1 MEIREVMGGGADPAV
16 VAHSGP
22 QRNNGA
28 WRALA
33 WTAALGVDVAMIGTA
48 FLTAN
53 LFLNGGMFRSEDTT
67 MLLALGGIFLLSFFY
82 AGGYLS
88 SSLVSIP
95 KSLGRITL
103 AWLASIALVLLV
115 FFSIKTSSSLSR
127 SLFLTIAIATPFFL
141 WSGRAAL
148 LYIAND
154 LLKIRLERR
163 LVIEDGLPVQV
174 PEGWDLARADRFGF
188 RPDPENPVSLHN
200 FSGLVAPYD
209 RVVISCPTERRSAW
223 ALYLGSAAC
232 DGKLVMPEL
241 FDIVGWRVRPFEPW
255 PTLQVSIGPMNLPAR
270 VGKRV
275 LDLSITA
282 PLIVLLSPVFFLV
295 ALAIKLD
302 SPGPILFRQQR
313 MGRHNRLFDVFKFR
327 SMYVESTDRDGTR
340 SASRDDDR
348 ITRVGRF
355 IRATSID
362 ELPQLLNVLQG
373 DMSLV
378 GPRPHA
384 LGSRAG
390 TSLFWEID
398 MRYWLRHSVKPGITG
413 LAQVR
418 GYRGATPKH
427 EDLTDRLSA
436 DLEYLDGWSLSRDLI
451 IMLRT
456 ATVMVHRNAF

>member
-1 MEIREVMGGGADPAV
+1 
-16 VAHSGP
+16 
-22 QRNNGA
+22 
-28 WRALA
+28 
-33 WTAALGVDVAMIGTA
+33 
-48 FLTAN
+48 
-53 LFLNGGMFRSEDTT
+53 

-95 KSLGRITL
+95 KSLGRITQ

-223 ALYLGSAAC
+223 ALYLRSAAC

-348 ITRVGRF
+348 ITRV
-355 IRATSID
+355 
-362 ELPQLLNVLQG
+362 
-373 DMSLV
+373 
-378 GPRPHA
+378 
-384 LGSRAG
+384 AG